1 MIEVQRTD
9 FVAVPTQDRDRAAQ
23 FYGETLG
30 LTKNPNSTDSW
41 IEFETGNTTLA
52 LVSPEHLDAPFT
64 PLPIGSVVFRV
75 PDVAE
80 AKAKLEAAG
89 VEFAGESWDSGVCHG
104 AAFND
109 PDGNG
114 LALHHRY
121 APYPDGSTP

>member
-9 FVAVPTQDRDRAAQ
+9 FVAVPVQDRERAAK

-30 LTKNPNSTDSW
+30 LPRNPNSTDSW
-41 IEFETGNTTLA
+41 IEFETGNATLA
-52 LVSPEHLDAPFT
+52 LVSPEMLGADFA

-80 AKAKLEAAG
+80 AKAKLEASG
-89 VEFAGESWDSGVCHG
+89 VEFVGEPWDSGVCHG
-104 AAFND
+104 AGFKD

-121 APYPDGSTP
+121 APYVDGSTP

>member
-1 MIEVQRTD
+1 MIDVQRTD
-9 FVAVPTQDRDRAAQ
+9 FVAVPTRDRERAAA
-23 FYGETLG
+23 FYESTLG
-30 LTKNPNSTDSW
+30 LRKNPNSGDSW

-52 LVSPEHLDAPFT
+52 LVSPESLGAPFT

-89 VEFAGESWDSGVCHG
+89 VEFVGEPWDSGVCHG
-104 AAFND
+104 AVFQD

-121 APYPDGSTP
+121 APYPDGTMP